1 MRRFAASL
9 CAIVAFAGRL
19 AAADLPPL
27 RTVTMELPKYMG
39 QWYEVARLANRF
51 QKSCVSATLIR
62 YSLRS
67 DGKFDLYN
75 ECKDASG
82 KLVTSTAVGRKAD
95 PRGPDSKM
103 KVTFLRPFSA
113 DYWVI
118 DLDQDYKWAMTGQP
132 SRDYLWILSREPRI
146 DESLY
151 ERLVASAKTL
161 GFDVNKLV
169 RTIN

>member
-1 MRRFAASL
+1 MRRIAISL
-9 CAIVAFAGRL
+9 CVISAFAGCL
-19 AAADLPPL
+19 PAADPPL
-27 RTVTMELPKYMG
+27 RTAAGMELPKYMG

-51 QKSCVSATLIR
+51 QKSCVSATLIK
-62 YSLRS
+62 YSLRP

-75 ECKDASG
+75 ECKDSKG

-95 PRGPDSKM
+95 PQGPDSRM

-132 SRDYLWILSREPRI
+132 SRDYLWILSREPKI

-151 ERLVASAKTL
+151 ERLVEAAKSL
-161 GFDVNKLV
+161 GFDTSKLI

>member
-1 MRRFAASL
+1 M
-9 CAIVAFAGRL
+9 V
-19 AAADLPPL
+19 
-27 RTVTMELPKYMG
+27 
-39 QWYEVARLANRF
+39 YEVARLANRF

-67 DGKFDLYN
+67 DGKFDVYN
-75 ECKDASG
+75 ECRDSNG
-82 KLVTSTAVGRKAD
+82 KLVSSTAVGRKAD

-113 DYWVI
+113 DYWVL

-132 SRDYLWILSREPRI
+132 SRDYLWILSREQKI

-151 ERLVASAKTL
+151 ERLVAAAKSL